1 MTRRQIIIAISEMKD
16 CTMNQAEEILHK
28 YEKCDPEIYNNFLE
42 GIADYWFNL

>member
-16 CTMNQAEEILHK
+16 CTMNQAEEILRK
-28 YEKCDPEIYNNFLE
+28 YEKGDPYTYNNFLE